1 MLNHQMERTGMK
13 SCWQHCIEAESLEE
27 ISIID
32 ARSTM
37 FLLNYL
43 GTYLY
48 ICFRMMSDQ
57 VGGQA
62 QADTIRLK

>member
-1 MLNHQMERTGMK
+1 MK
-13 SCWQHCIEAESLEE
+13 SCWQHSSEAESLEE

-32 ARSTM
+32 ATSTM
-37 FLLNYL
+37 FLLNYLYL

-57 VGGQA
+57 VGR
-62 QADTIRLK
+62 I